1 MRKANKFELNKQE
14 LEIISDAIRYEK
26 RLEVVKRAT
35 ALRLLHEGKT
45 PDEVA
50 EFLGV
55 TTPSIHNWRKRW
67 QAEQLEGL
75 SNRPI
80 AGRPSKTN
88 EDYWQLLDT
97 VLEQNPRDL
106 GYLFSIW
113 TSERLA
119 QHLAEQT
126 GIVLSAERLRVL
138 MSERGYVYRRPR
150 ADLSIQQDAQARKE
164 AEAQLI
170 DLKKKLKTGILS
182 YSLWTKAP

>member
-1 MRKANKFELNKQE
+1 MRKANKFELTSQE
-14 LEIISDAIRYEK
+14 LEIIRTAIKQEK

-55 TTPSIHNWRKRW
+55 STPSIHNWRKRW
-67 QAEQLEGL
+67 QAGQLSGL

-80 AGRPSKTN
+80 EGRPPKADEN
-88 EDYWQLLDT
+88 YWQKLDAIM
-97 VLEQNPRDL
+97 EQNPRDL

-113 TSERLA
+113 TTERLA

-138 MSERGYVYRRPR
+138 MSKRGYVYRRPK
-150 ADLSIQQDAQARKE
+150 ADLSIQQDAKARAE
-164 AEAQLI
+164 AEAEL
-170 DLKKKLKTGILS
+170 LEMKKKPKAGILN
-182 YSLWTKAP
+182 YSLWMKAP